1 MIGQGNG
8 SRRYN
13 DVITLTYAAPT
24 AGALGHPVLGA
35 PSDVMEVFASV
46 QRMSATKTM
55 MTFEQADAVGV
66 DIEFRN
72 PGDVLYNGIR
82 WKGHDV
88 YFSAPERLD
97 NRGRIIRIQGWY
109 QADNPKIV

>member
-1 MIGQGNG
+1 MIGQGYG
-8 SRRYN
+8 ARRYN
-13 DVITLTYAAPT
+13 DTITLTYSAPS

-66 DIEFRN
+66 EIEFRN
-72 PGDVLYNGIR
+72 PGDVTYNGIR
-82 WKGHDV
+82 WRGHNI
-88 YFSAPERLD
+88 YFSEPERLD
-97 NRGRIIRIQGWY
+97 NRGRIIRVQGWY
-109 QADNPKIV
+109 QSDNPKVA